1 MAIKLYE
8 LCGRDPEQL
17 FSPHCWKVRLA
28 LRHKGLDFQTVPTP
42 FTAIPDVE
50 GGASKTIPVIRDGE
64 RVIGDSFAIAEYL
77 DETYRHAPTLF
88 GGEGGRQLSRF
99 VESWSQRV
107 IHPALAK
114 MLILDIHDI
123 LGETDQAYFR
133 QSREKAIGKPLE
145 TIVEGREAH
154 VELFLKSLEP
164 LRALL
169 GSRPFIGGESPLFA
183 DFIVFGPFQ
192 WARTASSFPILPES
206 DPVTQW
212 FERCLDLYEG
222 EGRKVAAAA

>member
-8 LCGRDPEQL
+8 LCGRDPGQL

-28 LRHKGLDFQTVPTP
+28 LRHKGLDFETVPVP
-42 FTAIPDVE
+42 FTKIPDVE
-50 GGASKTIPVIRDGE
+50 GGASKTIPVIRDGDK
-64 RVIGDSFAIAEYL
+64 VVADSFKIAEYL
-77 DETYRHAPTLF
+77 DETYPSAPTLF

-123 LGETDQAYFR
+123 LSDTDQAYFR

-154 VELFLKSLEP
+154 VEAFLKSLEP
-164 LRALL
+164 LRGLL
-169 GSRPFIGGESPLFA
+169 GSRSFIGGETPLFA

-192 WARTASSFPILPES
+192 WARVASAFSILPKA
-206 DPVTQW
+206 DPVAEW
-212 FERCLDLYEG
+212 FERCLDLYEA
-222 EGRKVAAAA
+222 EGRKVPAAA